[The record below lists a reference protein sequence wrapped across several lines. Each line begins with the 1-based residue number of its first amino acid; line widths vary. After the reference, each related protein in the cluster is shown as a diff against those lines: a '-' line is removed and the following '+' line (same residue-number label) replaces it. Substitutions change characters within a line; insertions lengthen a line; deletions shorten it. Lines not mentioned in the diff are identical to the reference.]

1 MIIHVEWMTQSRNG
15 STLLDVLMSS
25 NVQVDGETIDISREK
40 CEMEGLYLKIIFE
53 LPTLGLR
60 F

>member
-1 MIIHVEWMTQSRNG
+1 MIVYVEWITQSRNG

-25 NVQVDGETIDISREK
+25 NVQVDGETIDISKEM

-53 LPTLGLR
+53 LPT
-60 F
+60 

>member
-25 NVQVDGETIDISREK
+25 NVQVDGETIDISKEK
-40 CEMEGLYLKIIFE
+40 CEMEGLYLKTIFE
-53 LPTLGLR
+53 LPS
-60 F
+60 